1 MVMAEAGKVYAS
13 EALSPTLSVCGW
25 AGDWGPLVHPLG
37 GSACPWQRRRYLPG
51 LVCPQQGR

>member
-37 GSACPWQRRRYLPG
+37 GSACPWQGRRYLPG
-51 LVCPQQGR
+51 SVCP